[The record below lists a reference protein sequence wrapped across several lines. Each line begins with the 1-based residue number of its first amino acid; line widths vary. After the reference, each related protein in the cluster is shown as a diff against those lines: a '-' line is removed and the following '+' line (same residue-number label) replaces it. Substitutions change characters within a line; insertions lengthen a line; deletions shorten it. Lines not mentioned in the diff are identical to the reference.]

1 MDAIREY
8 LMSCTE
14 FYEFHPFLTGVFV
27 SLFSVL
33 FLSLIAECILLYR
46 RSHKVK
52 FLSFDT
58 LNGTVDVSVNAIS
71 GLIRTISADFQEI
84 NLDNIYLIRSKKKIV
99 LCMTVEYI
107 CGARV
112 LVETIDLFE
121 ERILDELEKTLGI
134 SSVEVVRTKVRNVKA
149 SNDDVKKEPQLAEV
163 PVIPE

>member
-8 LMSCTE
+8 LMSCSE

-33 FLSLIAECILLYR
+33 FLSLITECILLFR
-46 RSHKVK
+46 RSRKVK

-58 LNGTVDVSVNAIS
+58 INGGVDVSVNAVS
-71 GLIRTISADFQEI
+71 GLVRAISADFPEI
-84 NLDNIYLIRSKKKIV
+84 NLDNIYLIRSKKQIV

-112 LVETIDLFE
+112 LTETIDLFE
-121 ERILDELEKTLGI
+121 ERILVELEKTLGI
-134 SSVEVVRTKVRNVKA
+134 SSVEVVRTKVRNVKSA
-149 SNDDVKKEPQLAEV
+149 DDHSKKEPQLAEA